1 MYMQDNDMMLIEGEY
16 NENVS
21 QLDFFKQNHNSA
33 KKYEQ
38 YLPEFWKNVPQEIL
52 DAGHGGMDY
61 FLFVAFFDALR
72 NGMEMPIDVY
82 DAASWMSI
90 TYLSELSIKNG
101 GALVE
106 IPDFTNGAY
115 KTRKP
120 KDVVEF

>member
-1 MYMQDNDMMLIEGEY
+1 
-16 NENVS
+16 
-21 QLDFFKQNHNSA
+21 
-33 KKYEQ
+33 
-38 YLPEFWKNVPQEIL
+38 
-52 DAGHGGMDY
+52 MDY

-72 NGMEMPIDVY
+72 NGTEMPIDVY
-82 DAASWMSI
+82 DAASWMCI
-90 TYLSELSIKNG
+90 TYLTEISIKNG